1 VSTRSGNLVDSI
13 RRSIVRRVSL
23 SIIVTVLAIGTVAM
37 AAIICWHY
45 QRQYDDFE
53 SSTSNVTNAYSSA
66 IAGAMWHFDTSQLN
80 LLADGI
86 QKQESVSY
94 VRINDRGALNIER
107 GIRPY
112 HRDIQTSDL
121 LYNGTPIGQLEIA
134 FNRESVFSTTIQTI
148 LPSLIAL
155 LVGLSLFGIILVVI
169 LQRVVSSRIQSLA
182 LEVRDR
188 LENNR
193 FEPLSLQP
201 SSSHDEIDSLIRT
214 FNKLSERILD
224 ELQQKTVAQQQ
235 LSVVNLELE
244 DRVKLRTYHLQETVT
259 QLNQTLIDLNT
270 TQSKLIEAEKLSALG
285 GMIAAIGHEIETPL
299 GLCLTVQSCL
309 KNDVIALKRAMPSGA
324 INQTQDAMA
333 AVDESLAMLDRNL
346 KRSAELMKGFKE
358 VSAGQIGDDRQRISL
373 LETIQEVVAVLT
385 PKLRQ
390 TKHTI
395 NIDCASN
402 LMLQGSATAISQVLT
417 NLIMNSLTHGFHNID
432 EGEIRIQAGE
442 NHEWIILRYSDN
454 GVGMSDETK
463 QKIFEPL
470 YTTLRGKGGTGL
482 GMHLVYNIIR
492 QRLKGDITLEE
503 SDVGVV
509 FRMQIPKQKRRQ
521 AN

>member
-1 VSTRSGNLVDSI
+1 
-13 RRSIVRRVSL
+13 
-23 SIIVTVLAIGTVAM
+23 M
-37 AAIICWHY
+37 
-45 QRQYDDFE
+45 
-53 SSTSNVTNAYSSA
+53 
-66 IAGAMWHFDTSQLN
+66 
-80 LLADGI
+80 
-86 QKQESVSY
+86 
-94 VRINDRGALNIER
+94 
-107 GIRPY
+107 
-112 HRDIQTSDL
+112 
-121 LYNGTPIGQLEIA
+121 
-134 FNRESVFSTTIQTI
+134 
-148 LPSLIAL
+148 
-155 LVGLSLFGIILVVI
+155 I

-333 AVDESLAMLDRNL
+333 AVDESLAMLDPQ
-346 KRSAELMKGFKE
+346 FKAFGRVNE
-358 VSAGQIGDDRQRISL
+358 
-373 LETIQEVVAVLT
+373 
-385 PKLRQ
+385 
-390 TKHTI
+390 
-395 NIDCASN
+395 
-402 LMLQGSATAISQVLT
+402 
-417 NLIMNSLTHGFHNID
+417 
-432 EGEIRIQAGE
+432 
-442 NHEWIILRYSDN
+442 
-454 GVGMSDETK
+454 
-463 QKIFEPL
+463 
-470 YTTLRGKGGTGL
+470 
-482 GMHLVYNIIR
+482 
-492 QRLKGDITLEE
+492 RL
-503 SDVGVV
+503 
-509 FRMQIPKQKRRQ
+509 
-521 AN
+521 